1 MGAAFGPLYSG
12 FRESHAAHKLQEDR
26 SGGRRTTTH
35 VSASVSF
42 PVAQIYRYD
51 NDDDDDDGKD
61 KLIIDFSKHT
71 LIRLAEIFDQDDD
84 YWSLQ
89 PPDASNPTY

>member
-1 MGAAFGPLYSG
+1 M
-12 FRESHAAHKLQEDR
+12 
-26 SGGRRTTTH
+26 
-35 VSASVSF
+35 
-42 PVAQIYRYD
+42 AQIYRYD

-89 PPDASNPTY
+89 PPDASNPTVTNWGTSFLIFSSLLLL

>member
-1 MGAAFGPLYSG
+1 M
-12 FRESHAAHKLQEDR
+12 
-26 SGGRRTTTH
+26 
-35 VSASVSF
+35 
-42 PVAQIYRYD
+42 AQIYRYD

-89 PPDASNPTY
+89 PPDASNPTGDAHILGLGCLLHFVGRPERTVLS

>member
-1 MGAAFGPLYSG
+1 MGAVHKPASIRAGGAPAGSL
-12 FRESHAAHKLQEDR
+12 AAAPLQEDR

-51 NDDDDDDGKD
+51 NDDDDDDDGKD
-61 KLIIDFSKHT
+61 KLIIDF
-71 LIRLAEIFDQDDD
+71 
-84 YWSLQ
+84 
-89 PPDASNPTY
+89 